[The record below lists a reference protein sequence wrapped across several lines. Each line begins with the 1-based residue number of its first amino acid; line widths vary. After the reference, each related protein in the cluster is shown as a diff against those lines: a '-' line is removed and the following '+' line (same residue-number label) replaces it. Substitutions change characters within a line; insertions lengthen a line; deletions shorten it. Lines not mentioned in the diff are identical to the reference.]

1 MKPETPIRV
10 LVADDNVV
18 VRHGLTK
25 LLKEEDDFLV
35 VGEARNGH
43 EAVALARS
51 LVPDVVLMD
60 ISMPVMNGLDAT
72 RQILAAIPSI
82 KVIILSAY
90 DDIEYIERA
99 RAGGAAGY
107 LTKMTFTDTL
117 ARAIRDVVKGCPFF
131 SPSPGEGAPPKPP
144 RPSGRRS
151 GKAAKKRGL
160 TPRESTILRL
170 RAGGAGNDQVAAK
183 LCISVDDVETHL
195 TNLTGKLGISRPD
208 DLLGF
213 GFPA

>member
-1 MKPETPIRV
+1 MKPAAQIRL
-10 LVADDNVV
+10 LVADDNAV

-25 LLKEEDDFLV
+25 LLKEEGDFLV
-35 VGEARNGH
+35 IGEAHNGR
-43 EAVALARS
+43 EAVAMARS

-72 RQILAAIPSI
+72 RQILAARPSI
-82 KVIILSAY
+82 RVIILSAY
-90 DDIEYIERA
+90 DDTEYVDRA
-99 RAGGAAGY
+99 KAGGAAGY
-107 LTKMTFTDTL
+107 LTKMTFADTL
-117 ARAIRDVVKGCPFF
+117 AQAVRDVVMGCPFF
-131 SPSPGEGAPPKPP
+131 GPSTGKGAPPKPP
-144 RPSGRRS
+144 RPSGRRG
-151 GKAAKKRGL
+151 GKEAKSRGL

-195 TNLTGKLGISRPD
+195 TNLTGKLGIGRPD
-208 DLLGF
+208 DLFGF

>member
-1 MKPETPIRV
+1 MKPVTPIRV
-10 LVADDNVV
+10 LVADDNAV
-18 VRHGLTK
+18 VRHGLAK
-25 LLKEEDDFLV
+25 LLKEEGDFLFI
-35 VGEARNGH
+35 GEARNGR
-43 EAVALARS
+43 EAVAMARS

-72 RQILAAIPSI
+72 RQILAAKPSA

-90 DDIEYIERA
+90 DDIEYVNRA
-99 RAGGAAGY
+99 KAGGAAGY

-117 ARAIRDVVKGCPFF
+117 ARAIRDAVKGCPFF
-131 SPSPGEGAPPKPP
+131 SPSTGEGTPPKPP
-144 RPSGRRS
+144 GASGRRG
-151 GKAAKKRGL
+151 GKETKNRGL
-160 TPRESTILRL
+160 TSRESTILRL